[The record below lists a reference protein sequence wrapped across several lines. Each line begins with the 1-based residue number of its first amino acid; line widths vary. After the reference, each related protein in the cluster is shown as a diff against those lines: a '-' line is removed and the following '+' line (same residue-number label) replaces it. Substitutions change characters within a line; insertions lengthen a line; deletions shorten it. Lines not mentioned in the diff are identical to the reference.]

1 MPSAPSG
8 PPVSRITT
16 HDRGRHIHVQVSGSG
31 APTVVFLTGLGT
43 PAAWWHGPGD
53 RMEDILTLVARDAWD
68 DAPFLAPALAQR
80 FRVVT
85 YDRAGMQDSTPP
97 AHPRT
102 IDDFLQ
108 ELEAVLR
115 AVDAKHPVV
124 LIGHSIGGLIA
135 LAYARQFPDR
145 VHALV
150 LLDSSH
156 SDQLTRFAV
165 AASADDQRSDAERRH
180 ALRHEHPE
188 RPDLDALLCQG
199 NAAARPGCLG
209 DLPLLVI
216 SRGVSAGEDLDPP
229 FDIALQRREEIWQA
243 IQTELVTCST
253 QGQHVHLASPFHYVY
268 LDQPETIFQAI
279 QAFLA
284 QCPAQP

>member
-1 MPSAPSG
+1 MPSAPKS
-8 PPVSRITT
+8 PAVSRIATQ
-16 HDRGRHIHVQVSGSG
+16 DRDRHIHVQVSGSG
-31 APTVVFLTGLGT
+31 EPTVVLLTGLGT

-53 RMEDILTLVARDAWD
+53 RMEDILTLVGRDAWD

-97 AHPRT
+97 AQPRT
-102 IDDFLQ
+102 MDDFLQ

-135 LAYARQFPDR
+135 LAYARRFPDR

-156 SDQLTRFAV
+156 PDQLARFAG

-209 DLPLLVI
+209 DMPLLVI
-216 SRGVSAGEDLDPP
+216 SRGVRGGEEMDLPVDA
-229 FDIALQRREEIWQA
+229 ALQDREKIWQNL
-243 IQTELVTCST
+243 QTELVACST

-268 LDQPETIFQAI
+268 LDQPETILQAMY
-279 QAFLA
+279 AFLA
-284 QCPAQP
+284 QCHARP